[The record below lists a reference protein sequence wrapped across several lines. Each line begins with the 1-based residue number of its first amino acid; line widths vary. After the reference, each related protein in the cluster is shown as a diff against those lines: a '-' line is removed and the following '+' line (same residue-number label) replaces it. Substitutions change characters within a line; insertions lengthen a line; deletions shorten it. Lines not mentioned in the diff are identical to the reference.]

1 MRAELKHA
9 MVDLHDDDRRVTDK
23 VGWFDW
29 MNLDIEEHAE
39 LKRKERLKNVLDSLP
54 KKMRVPPKYMP
65 SFWSL
70 LGLGIWVTLHLL
82 VVLLQHWSVAFQI
95 LLNYNLVSS
104 SSAFKN
110 LPDDDEY
117 YESGSYRQQ
126 KQYLDKE
133 NSNVS
138 SSSNGKAANNTF
150 SAHLSQT
157 QILARG
163 LPTHVRVTPTGKKD
177 VLLPIVY
184 QPTLGPT
191 FEYHRR
197 KFVWDEENYWRKV
210 RCFTKMKVSFFE
222 KWQGYASEEQIHM
235 AQMRYGNNIFD
246 VKQPSFT
253 ELYQAQLTS
262 PFTVFQLFCV
272 VLWMLDEYWQ
282 YSAFT
287 LFMILT
293 FEAMVV
299 FSRIKSLAALRGMG
313 NKSRIVHVFRNRRWI
328 PMPSHDLLPGDIVSL
343 TRHQTKNKANNSQK
357 TGDATTTAAGTEEDH
372 DMVPADV
379 LLLRGFTVVN
389 EASLTGESVP
399 QMKESLIGTIQDGEE
414 EELLSIKGK
423 DKNHVLYAG
432 TKLLQCKL
440 DVPPSSENKNNTTS
454 ETITDD
460 THSTTT
466 SIVQPP
472 PDNGC
477 ICFVLRT
484 GFSSAQGKLVRMI
497 EGSQEKVKGHERE
510 TGLLLCMLFFFALA
524 SSGYVLKHGMEQENR
539 SKYELLLHCILILTS
554 VIPPELPMQMAVAV
568 NTSLMTLMRMQVF
581 CTEPFRVPVA
591 GKLDCC
597 LFDKTGTLTTDELV
611 AVGVLQNLTTKG
623 RRASS
628 SAKESG
634 AHLTPMTQVQNEAGL
649 VLAGCHSLVLVDDE
663 VTGDPLEAAAL
674 SAMRWRVTSTGDLMK
689 PALPT
694 EKRREGKPLNVTSN
708 GAIVTI
714 HSLEIR
720 VRHHFSSKLQRMS
733 CVIRDN
739 NKNLFSV
746 AKGSPEAIGAL
757 LKNCP
762 IGYDTESKLLAKE
775 GYRVIALAYK
785 SLNTEEEKIA
795 INSRSYCEQDLIFA
809 GFIAFTCRVSSPL

>member
-1 MRAELKHA
+1 MEGTAQMRAELKHA

-70 LGLGIWVTLHLL
+70 LGLGILVTLHLL

-117 YESGSYRQQ
+117 NDSGSHKQQ
-126 KQYLDKE
+126 QYQNKG

-157 QILARG
+157 QILARR
-163 LPTHVRVTPTGKKD
+163 LPTHVRVTPSGKKD

-328 PMPSHDLLPGDIVSL
+328 PMPSHD
-343 TRHQTKNKANNSQK
+343 
-357 TGDATTTAAGTEEDH
+357 
-372 DMVPADV
+372 MVPADV
-379 LLLRGFTVVN
+379 LLLCGFTVVN

-399 QMKESLIGTIQDGEE
+399 QMKEGLIGTIQDGEE

-454 ETITDD
+454 E
-460 THSTTT
+460 
-466 SIVQPP
+466 
-472 PDNGC
+472 
-477 ICFVLRT
+477 
-484 GFSSAQGKLVRMI
+484 
-497 EGSQEKVKGHERE
+497 
-510 TGLLLCMLFFFALA
+510 
-524 SSGYVLKHGMEQENR
+524 
-539 SKYELLLHCILILTS
+539 
-554 VIPPELPMQMAVAV
+554 
-568 NTSLMTLMRMQVF
+568 
-581 CTEPFRVPVA
+581 
-591 GKLDCC
+591 
-597 LFDKTGTLTTDELV
+597 
-611 AVGVLQNLTTKG
+611 
-623 RRASS
+623 
-628 SAKESG
+628 
-634 AHLTPMTQVQNEAGL
+634 
-649 VLAGCHSLVLVDDE
+649 
-663 VTGDPLEAAAL
+663 
-674 SAMRWRVTSTGDLMK
+674 AMRL
-689 PALPT
+689 L
-694 EKRREGKPLNVTSN
+694 
-708 GAIVTI
+708 
-714 HSLEIR
+714 
-720 VRHHFSSKLQRMS
+720 
-733 CVIRDN
+733 
-739 NKNLFSV
+739 NLFLQSEPAITFLHRKTLLQWRYFNCGPFKTASNPSV
-746 AKGSPEAIGAL
+746 
-757 LKNCP
+757 
-762 IGYDTESKLLAKE
+762 
-775 GYRVIALAYK
+775 
-785 SLNTEEEKIA
+785 
-795 INSRSYCEQDLIFA
+795 
-809 GFIAFTCRVSSPL
+809 